1 MLTIHPTKIGVNPI
15 QPTGQHN
22 TGDHN
27 TGQHNT
33 NILSVIPT
41 IISQFLDNS
50 EPVVIPPPTPPQP
63 ILEKI
68 PPISIINNKIILE
81 TYNRKD
87 IDLNLL
93 YTPSYFETVN
103 LDAKR
108 VNLMKGGYFQKI
120 DDLTFP
126 YNNIVWLIEKNPV
139 SIGIDKWLNQN
150 ANSSSDTNNYFQRI
164 TNFIK
169 PLSDAVFETQSNRP
183 EKVKESSEEPAQEEE
198 EPGQDQEE
206 EKQEEDQ
213 EEQGQEEEEQD
224 QDQEEE
230 PGQEEDQEGQEE
242 DQDQEEEQGQEQGQD
257 QYQDQ
262 EETIIKQNNVPSNP
276 AKITIE
282 IIKEKNIEHN
292 GKVLKDILQECK
304 SQPRTYET
312 IDETGITYLL
322 LERIV
327 FDIYSQIT
335 FLHDNFNIVY
345 SEFRY
350 EYIYNINGKYVIF
363 DVEKIAYLGND
374 KDNIVEKSKENN
386 QLFSDFIQRLK
397 FGESTFLQPANDTI
411 IQNTNVEKL
420 RNILL
425 IS

>member
-1 MLTIHPTKIGVNPI
+1 MLTDIHPTKIGVNPI

-22 TGDHN
+22 TDSD
-27 TGQHNT
+27 T

-41 IISQFLDNS
+41 IISPVLDNS
-50 EPVVIPPPTPPQP
+50 KPIVIPPPPS

-68 PPISIINNKIILE
+68 NPISIINDKIILE
-81 TYNRKD
+81 TYNRED
-87 IDLNLL
+87 IDLNLI
-93 YTPSYFETVN
+93 YTKSYFETVN

-126 YNNIVWLIEKNPV
+126 YNNIVWLIEKNPG
-139 SIGIDKWLNQN
+139 SIGIDNWLN
-150 ANSSSDTNNYFQRI
+150 ANSSTDNFFQRI

-169 PLSDAVFETQSNRP
+169 PLSDAVFETKQSIQNAIETQSNRP
-183 EKVKESSEEPAQEEE
+183 EEVNESSVEPVEDQADDDDEVQAEEEYKEDDEDKEEEQEEE
-198 EPGQDQEE
+198 N
-206 EKQEEDQ
+206 
-213 EEQGQEEEEQD
+213 
-224 QDQEEE
+224 EE
-230 PGQEEDQEGQEE
+230 PKE
-242 DQDQEEEQGQEQGQD
+242 
-257 QYQDQ
+257 YVLN
-262 EETIIKQNNVPSNP
+262 NNVHVNP

-282 IIKEKNIEHN
+282 ITMETNIEHN
-292 GKVLKDILQECK
+292 GNVLKDILQECK

-350 EYIYNINGKYVIF
+350 EYIYNINGRYVIF
-363 DVEKIAYLGND
+363 DPEKITYLGND
-374 KDNIVEKSKENN
+374 KDSIVEKTKENN

-397 FGESTFLQPANDTI
+397 FDESTFLQPANDTI

-420 RNILL
+420 RNLL
-425 IS
+425 LSN

>member
-1 MLTIHPTKIGVNPI
+1 MLTDIHPTKIGVNPI

-22 TGDHN
+22 TG
-27 TGQHNT
+27 QHNT
-33 NILSVIPT
+33 SENNTDIDILSIIPT
-41 IISQFLDNS
+41 IISPVLDNS
-50 EPVVIPPPTPPQP
+50 DPVIIPPPPPP

-68 PPISIINNKIILE
+68 NPITIINDKIILE

-87 IDLNLL
+87 IDLNLI

-126 YNNIVWLIEKNPV
+126 YNNIVWLIEKNPI
-139 SIGIDKWLNQN
+139 SIGIDNWLN
-150 ANSSSDTNNYFQRI
+150 ANSPTDNFFQRI

-169 PLSDAVFETQSNRP
+169 PLSDAVFETKQSIQNAIETQSNRP
-183 EKVKESSEEPAQEEE
+183 EEVKESSEEHEEE
-198 EPGQDQEE
+198 DEE
-206 EKQEEDQ
+206 QVQEEDQ
-213 EEQGQEEEEQD
+213 EDQEVQEDQD
-224 QDQEEE
+224 QDKEV
-230 PGQEEDQEGQEE
+230 QEEDQEVQ
-242 DQDQEEEQGQEQGQD
+242 DQDKDPDKDQDKEES
-257 QYQDQ
+257 
-262 EETIIKQNNVPSNP
+262 IIKQNNVPGNP

-282 IIKEKNIEHN
+282 ITMETNIEDN

-350 EYIYNINGKYVIF
+350 EYIYNINGRYVIF
-363 DVEKIAYLGND
+363 DAEKIAYLGND
-374 KDNIVEKSKENN
+374 KDSIVEKTKENN

-420 RNILL
+420 RNLLL
-425 IS
+425 IN